1 MFYFNLDN
9 DFRMG
14 MMVHRDCIS
23 IFSSVYLCVNIVLH
37 LYLYECLIPHDV
49 TGNNACIYSVFSI
62 LSIYIYMFCNCNMKY
77 TFDIKYISHRKCI
90 FYYLNWKTL

>member
-37 LYLYECLIPHDV
+37 LYECTIPHDV

-62 LSIYIYMFCNCNMKY
+62 FIYIYIY
-77 TFDIKYISHRKCI
+77 V
-90 FYYLNWKTL
+90 L